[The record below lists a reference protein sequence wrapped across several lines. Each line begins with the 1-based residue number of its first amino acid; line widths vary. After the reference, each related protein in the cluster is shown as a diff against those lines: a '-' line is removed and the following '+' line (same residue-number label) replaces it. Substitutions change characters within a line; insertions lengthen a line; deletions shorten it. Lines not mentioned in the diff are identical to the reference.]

1 MLCNQAIYFGIENI
15 ELVFS
20 KKQQQK
26 NTQSID
32 FVVV

>member
-1 MLCNQAIYFGIENI
+1 MYFGIENI

-20 KKQQQK
+20 KQQQQQQ